1 VKDKG
6 ARSLLIRVAFM
17 KPRSIVLLIALCAL
31 MAKLYCAW
39 TTIGSSDVALFYRFA
54 QIIRAHGLIA
64 MYQDTSLFNHTPLIG
79 WFSEAVF
86 ALSRGDRFRFAFYL
100 KLPAILSDF
109 GAVLTL
115 LWLREKTGRPAWW
128 ALMLFAASPVAFMV
142 SGYHGNVDSV
152 MAFGLLLA
160 AAACV
165 GEQSML
171 CGLAFGLSCNVK
183 IVPLL
188 LAPVFFFYWW
198 KRGGAIRFAG
208 ATVLCVLIG
217 WSVPLVTIPGV
228 FLKDVLGYGSVW
240 GVWGITYLLRMSGAA
255 ALKEITLL
263 EPTREQAAII
273 FGLKLIVIAVVL
285 TMAWRRRG
293 VEPLKMFETL
303 ALAWAVF
310 FVFAPGF
317 GSQYLVWLAPFFLV
331 ASERWYAALTAASS
345 VALFVFYNS
354 ISGGKMPWLTGFNV
368 HAIANVWAPWLILP
382 WLVLVLFL
390 FLPKHLVLIWKP
402 RGNDETRMT
411 NDDLGRA

>member
-1 VKDKG
+1 
-6 ARSLLIRVAFM
+6 M
-17 KPRSIVLLIALCAL
+17 KPRSLVLLLALGSLA
-31 MAKLYCAW
+31 AKLYCAAK
-39 TTIGSSDVALFYRFA
+39 TIGTSDVAFFYQFA

-64 MYQDTSLFNHTPLIG
+64 MYRDTSFFNHTPLVG
-79 WFSEAVF
+79 WFSEAVY
-86 ALSRGDRFRFAFYL
+86 ALAGGDRWKFAFYL
-100 KLPAILSDF
+100 RLPAILSDA

-128 ALMLFAASPVAFMV
+128 ALALFAASPVAFMV

-160 AAACV
+160 ASACV
-165 GEQSML
+165 ADQSLL

-183 IVPLL
+183 IAPLL

-198 KRGGAIRFAG
+198 KRGGAFRFAG
-208 ATVLCVLIG
+208 AVAVCVLAG
-217 WSVPLVTIPGV
+217 WGAPLVEIPGV

-255 ALKEITLL
+255 GLGEITLL

-273 FGLKLIVIAVVL
+273 LGLKLIIIPAVV

-293 VEPLKMFETL
+293 VEPLKIFETL

-317 GSQYLVWLAPFFLV
+317 GAQYLVWPAPFFLV
-331 ASERWYAALTAASS
+331 AFEPWYAALTVTSA

-354 ISGGKMPWLTGFNV
+354 ISGGMPWLTGFNV
-368 HAIANVWAPWLILP
+368 HAIAHVWAPWLILP
-382 WLVLVLFL
+382 WLALAAFL
-390 FLPKHLVLIWKP
+390 FLPKHLALIWTPAAVKNEP
-402 RGNDETRMT
+402 
-411 NDDLGRA
+411 

>member
-1 VKDKG
+1 
-6 ARSLLIRVAFM
+6 M
-17 KPRSIVLLIALCAL
+17 KPRSLVLLLALGAL
-31 MAKLYCAW
+31 TAKLYCAA
-39 TTIGSSDVALFYRFA
+39 TTIGTSDVALFYRFA
-54 QIIRAHGLIA
+54 QIIRAQGLIA
-64 MYQDTSLFNHTPLIG
+64 MYQDTSFFNHTPLVG
-79 WFSEAVF
+79 WFSEAVY
-86 ALSRGDRFRFAFYL
+86 ALAGGDRRIFAFYL
-100 KLPAILSDF
+100 RLPAIFSDA

-128 ALMLFAASPVAFMV
+128 ALALFAASPVAFMV

-160 AAACV
+160 AVACV
-165 GEQSML
+165 ADRSAL

-188 LAPVFFFYWW
+188 LAPVFFFFWW
-198 KRGGAIRFAG
+198 KRGGAFRFAG
-208 ATVLCVLIG
+208 LAALCVLAG
-217 WSVPLVTIPGV
+217 WSAPLVAIPGV

-240 GVWGITYLLRMSGAA
+240 GVWGITYLLRISGVA
-255 ALKEITLL
+255 ALREITLL
-263 EPTREQAAII
+263 EPTPEQAVII
-273 FGLKLIVIAVVL
+273 LGLKLIVVAAVV

-293 VEPLKMFETL
+293 VESVRIFETL

-331 ASERWYAALTAASS
+331 ASESWYAALTVSSS

-354 ISGGKMPWLTGFNV
+354 ISGGMPWWTGFTV

-382 WLVLVLFL
+382 WLVLLLFL
-390 FLPKHLVLIWKP
+390 FLPKHLALIWTPAGLEKP
-402 RGNDETRMT
+402 
-411 NDDLGRA
+411 

>member
-1 VKDKG
+1 
-6 ARSLLIRVAFM
+6 M
-17 KPRSIVLLIALCAL
+17 KPRSLVLLLALGAL
-31 MAKLYCAW
+31 MAKLYCAA
-39 TTIGSSDVALFYRFA
+39 TTIGTSDVALFYRFA

-64 MYQDTSLFNHTPLIG
+64 MYQETSFFNHTPLVG
-79 WFSEAVF
+79 WFSDAVY
-86 ALSRGDRFRFAFYL
+86 ALSGGDRRRFAFYL
-100 KLPAILSDF
+100 RLPAIFSDA

-128 ALMLFAASPVAFMV
+128 ALALFAASPVAFMV

-165 GEQSML
+165 ADLSVW

-188 LAPVFFFYWW
+188 LAPVFLFYWW
-198 KRGGAIRFAG
+198 KRGGAFRFAG
-208 ATVLCVLIG
+208 ATAVCVLAG
-217 WSVPLVTIPGV
+217 WSAPLVAIPGI

-240 GVWGITYLLRMSGAA
+240 GVWGITYFLRMSGAA
-255 ALKEITLL
+255 GLTEITLL

-273 FGLKLIVIAVVL
+273 LGLKLVVVCAVV
-285 TMAWRRRG
+285 TMAWRRRT
-293 VEPLKMFETL
+293 VEPLKIFETL

-317 GSQYLVWLAPFFLV
+317 GAQYLAWLAPFFLI
-331 ASERWYAALTAASS
+331 ASESWYAVLTASSS

-354 ISGGKMPWLTGFNV
+354 ISGGMPWWTGFTV

-382 WLVLVLFL
+382 WLALTVFL
-390 FLPKHLVLIWKP
+390 FLPSHLALIW
-402 RGNDETRMT
+402 NDETAMT
-411 NDDLGRA
+411 NDD

>member
-1 VKDKG
+1 
-6 ARSLLIRVAFM
+6 M
-17 KPRSIVLLIALCAL
+17 KPRTIVLLIALCAL

-54 QIIRAHGLIA
+54 QIMRARGLIA
-64 MYQDTSLFNHTPLIG
+64 MYQETSLFNHTPLVG
-79 WFSEAVF
+79 LFSEAVY
-86 ALSRGDRFRFAFYL
+86 ALSGRDQFSFAFYL
-100 KLPAILSDF
+100 KLPAILSDL

-165 GEQSML
+165 GENVML
-171 CGLAFGLSCNVK
+171 CGLAFGLTCNVK

-198 KRGGAIRFAG
+198 NRGGAVRFAG
-208 ATVLCVLIG
+208 VTVLYVLAG
-217 WSVPLVTIPGV
+217 WCVPLVTIPAV
-228 FLKDVLGYGSVW
+228 FLKDVLGYGSIW
-240 GVWGITYLLRMSGAA
+240 GVWGITYLLRMSGAT

-273 FGLKLIVIAVVL
+273 LGLKLIVIAVVL

-293 VEPLKMFETL
+293 VEPLKIFETL

-317 GSQYLVWLAPFFLV
+317 GAQYLVWLAPFFLV
-331 ASERWYAALTAASS
+331 AAERWYAALTAASS

-354 ISGGKMPWLTGFNV
+354 ISGGKMPWLTGFTV

-382 WLVLVLFL
+382 WLTLVLFL
-390 FLPKHLVLIWKP
+390 FLPKHLALLWKEKV
-402 RGNDETRMT
+402 R
-411 NDDLGRA
+411 

>member
-1 VKDKG
+1 
-6 ARSLLIRVAFM
+6 M
-17 KPRSIVLLIALCAL
+17 KPRFLVLLIAFCSLV
-31 MAKLYCAW
+31 AKLYCAK
-39 TTIGSSDVALFYRFA
+39 TTIGTSDVAFFLQFA
-54 QIIRAHGLIA
+54 QIIHAHGLIA
-64 MYQDTSLFNHTPLIG
+64 MYQNTSFFNHTPLVG
-79 WFSEAVF
+79 WFAEAVY
-86 ALSRGDRFRFAFYL
+86 ALSGEDRWKFAFYL
-100 KLPAILSDF
+100 RLPAIFSDV

-128 ALMLFAASPVAFMV
+128 ALTLFAASPVAFMV

-152 MAFGLLLA
+152 MAFCLLLA

-165 GEQSML
+165 ADQSLL

-208 ATVLCVLIG
+208 TTAVCVLAG
-217 WSVPLVTIPGV
+217 WGAALAAIPGV

-240 GVWGITYLLRMSGAA
+240 GVWGFTYFLRMSVAP
-255 ALKEITLL
+255 ALSQITLL
-263 EPTREQAAII
+263 EPTRAQAAVIL
-273 FGLKLIVIAVVL
+273 GLKLIVVAAVL

-293 VEPLKMFETL
+293 VEPLKIFETL

-331 ASERWYAALTAASS
+331 ASEAWYAALTIASS
-345 VALFVFYNS
+345 VALFIFYNS
-354 ISGGKMPWLTGFNV
+354 ISGGMPWRTGFTV
-368 HAIANVWAPWLILP
+368 HAIANVWAPWLVLP
-382 WLVLVLFL
+382 WLVLVGFL
-390 FLPKHLVLIWKP
+390 FLPKHLALIW
-402 RGNDETRMT
+402 NDEISEPFGGGAGGGPGK
-411 NDDLGRA
+411 GRE